1 MALFVDIVYNKLLQF
16 NNHTLD
22 ICFNSGN
29 DPSAVFTS
37 KMINDITPGMCV
49 WQTVVLIIG
58 IYHWSSSSRVLTI
71 VNQSSEVRGQGGVG
85 NNDQH
90 DPSI

>member
-49 WQTVVLIIG
+49 
-58 IYHWSSSSRVLTI
+58 
-71 VNQSSEVRGQGGVG
+71 
-85 NNDQH
+85 
-90 DPSI
+90 